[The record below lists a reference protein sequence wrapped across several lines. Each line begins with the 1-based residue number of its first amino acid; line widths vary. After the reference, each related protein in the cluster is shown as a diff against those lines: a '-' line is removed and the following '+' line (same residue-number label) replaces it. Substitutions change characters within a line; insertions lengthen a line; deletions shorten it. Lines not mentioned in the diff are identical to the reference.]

1 ICDDYFVCHTH
12 EFREAALSEQG
23 REAMILGAQTMALT
37 GYDVLTN
44 QTLLQKIKEEFNATK

>member
-1 ICDDYFVCHTH
+1 
-12 EFREAALSEQG
+12 
-23 REAMILGAQTMALT
+23 MILGAQTMALT